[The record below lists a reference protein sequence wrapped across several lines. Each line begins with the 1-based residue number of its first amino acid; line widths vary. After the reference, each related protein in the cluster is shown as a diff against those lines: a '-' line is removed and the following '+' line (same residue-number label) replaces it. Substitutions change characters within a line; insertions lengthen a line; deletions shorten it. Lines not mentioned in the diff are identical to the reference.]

1 MRIFW
6 IVIAFQFLSNLPV
19 VAQDFEKGLAAYNIG
34 DYATSLAEWVPLA
47 EQGNS
52 NAQYKLGVM
61 HRHGTGVS
69 LDSFEAVTWY
79 LAAARQGHARAQSN
93 LGFMYRT
100 GRGVTQSNLHAYM
113 WYQVA
118 NLHGYENARK
128 WLHNIK
134 KKMTEI
140 EIEEADAIA
149 AECMDYLSIA
159 CQY

>member
-1 MRIFW
+1 MRIFCL
-6 IVIAFQFLSNLPV
+6 VIAFHFLSNLPA
-19 VAQDFEKGLAAYNIG
+19 VAQNFEKGLIAYNIG

-47 EQGNS
+47 EEGNS

-61 HRHGTGVS
+61 SRQGTGVP
-69 LDSFEAVTWY
+69 LDNFEAITWY
-79 LAAARQGHARAQSN
+79 LAAAKQGHARAQSN

-118 NLHGYENARK
+118 NLHGYENAKK

-134 KKMTEI
+134 KQMTEI
-140 EIEEADAIA
+140 EIEEADAMA

-159 CQY
+159 CRY

>member
-1 MRIFW
+1 MKFFW
-6 IVIAFQFLSNLPV
+6 IVLTFQFLSNLPV
-19 VAQDFEKGLAAYNIG
+19 VAQDFKKGLTAYNIG

-61 HRHGTGVS
+61 YRQGTGVP

-79 LAAARQGHARAQSN
+79 LAAAKQGHARAQSN

-118 NLHGYENARK
+118 NLHGYANARK

-134 KKMTEI
+134 KQMTDI
-140 EIEEADAIA
+140 EIEEADVMA

-159 CQY
+159 CRY